1 VIAANIAKDYG
12 ALAEYE
18 LGTGDMYAGIAT
30 HAGVERSKAKTILL
44 ASLYGGGIT
53 LLAESLG
60 VSTDEA
66 RELKAS
72 IFNAM
77 TGVAN
82 LLKKISRIAEQHRVV
97 FTLSGRI
104 IPVPSMTND
113 EGFEKV
119 LAYKAI
125 NYLVQGSAYDVL
137 AETLV
142 KIEDTGLGDAV
153 YLAIHDELVV
163 STSAARD
170 IQQIMETPPERLTWI
185 SGRLPVLRTDRA
197 DLGERWAVA

>member
-1 VIAANIAKDYG
+1 M

-82 LLKKISRIAEQHRVV
+82 LLKKISRIAGQHRVV

-113 EGFEKV
+113 EGFS
-119 LAYKAI
+119 ASGIQSHHRPARP
-125 NYLVQGSAYDVL
+125 AYDAL
-137 AETLV
+137 
-142 KIEDTGLGDAV
+142 
-153 YLAIHDELVV
+153 
-163 STSAARD
+163 S
-170 IQQIMETPPERLTWI
+170 
-185 SGRLPVLRTDRA
+185 
-197 DLGERWAVA
+197 